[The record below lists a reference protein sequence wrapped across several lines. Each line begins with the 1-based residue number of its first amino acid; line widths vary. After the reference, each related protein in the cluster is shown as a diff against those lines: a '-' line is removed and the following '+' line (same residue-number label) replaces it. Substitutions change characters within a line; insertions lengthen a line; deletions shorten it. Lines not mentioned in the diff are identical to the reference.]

1 MNKNSTVL
9 LLGLGIL
16 LIANVYNSYHE
27 HNMFRIIAYIIFG
40 VAFFILLVSTIWKEI
55 EKFKLKNKLSNI
67 TGSIL
72 GILVVLI
79 ILVIIAFNEYKLNK
93 PSLLKA
99 GNYGQYFDLK
109 TDGTCYM
116 FNGEQKRYG
125 KYRIQDSTVIFDQI
139 IKEDSFMVSNRFEIK
154 KLKNVYESEE
164 KDKFENYLVQID
176 SNRNIIKMHGIY
188 AGVYGQIAYVSFNF
202 EIFEDNRK

>member
-1 MNKNSTVL
+1 M
-9 LLGLGIL
+9 LGLGIL
-16 LIANVYNSYHE
+16 LIANVYNSYHY
-27 HNMFRIIAYIIFG
+27 HNMFRIIGYVFFGIAFLFLLIKII
-40 VAFFILLVSTIWKEI
+40 TKEI
-55 EKFKLKNKLSNI
+55 KQFKLKNTLSNI

-72 GILVVLI
+72 GMLVLLI
-79 ILVIIAFNEYKLNK
+79 ILVIIFFNEYKLNK

-125 KYRIQDSTVIFDQI
+125 KYQIKDSTVIFDQI

-154 KLKNVYESEE
+154 KLKNVYESEK

-176 SNRNIIKMHGIY
+176 RNRNVIKMHGIY
-188 AGVYGQIAYVSFNF
+188 AGVYGQTAYVSFNF
-202 EIFEDNRK
+202 EIFEDNRKK